1 MLFCVK
7 FINKAEQL
15 ISTKRKTRE
24 EKEEEKKRRK
34 KTSTKQIISNEP
46 ASGFRPI
53 RYIISLILDGSLMQG
68 GQQPYLDKPGQ
79 ELDMA
84 TTGCAKWE
92 NEEQKNGKH
101 EKNKNSHQTSN

>member
-24 EKEEEKKRRK
+24 EKEEEKKNEEK

-46 ASGFRPI
+46 ASGFRAI
-53 RYIISLILDGSLMQG
+53 RFTISLILVGSLMQG
-68 GQQPYLDKPGQ
+68 AQQPYLDNV
-79 ELDMA
+79 A
-84 TTGCAKWE
+84 TVRY
-92 NEEQKNGKH
+92 
-101 EKNKNSHQTSN
+101 SHH